1 MQYVGIDVGKHNH
14 EATILDESGKEL
26 CESIKFSNSTSG
38 AEKLLSKVPVLKDAM
53 FILEATGHY
62 WLNLY
67 CYLASKGLNV
77 QVINPIQSESLRNLY
92 IRRTK
97 TDKKD
102 SLIIA
107 DIARISRMPNTR
119 LADENILKLQTLTR
133 LRLGL
138 IEQIASLKVRILG
151 VLDRIF
157 PEYESIFSNVFI
169 KTSRELLKNAVS
181 PEEILEFDLSELSGS
196 LNKAS
201 RGRFGTL
208 KAKELQ
214 SKAANSFG
222 ITLGLD
228 ALRLEIKL
236 LLSQIEFLEAQI
248 KTLDSSIKELMQ
260 EFKTCFITTIPGV
273 GEIFGASILAEIG
286 DINRFK
292 SAKKLVA
299 YAGLDA
305 TVNQSGQFTGTRTK
319 ISKRGSPYLR
329 RALWSAANIARRF
342 NPVLQEFYQKKL
354 SQSKHPQVALGAVAR
369 KLTHLVYYI
378 LKEQKPFDPNY
389 EWSSAKIY
397 VDSL

>member
-1 MQYVGIDVGKHNH
+1 MLYIGIDIGKRNH

-26 CESIKFSNSTSG
+26 CESIKFTNSNLG
-38 AEKLLSKVPVLKDAM
+38 VERLLSKTPTPKDAV

-67 CYLASKGLNV
+67 CYLTSKGLAV
-77 QVINPIQSESLRNLY
+77 QVINPIQSDSLRNLY

-102 SLIIA
+102 SFIIA
-107 DIARISRMPNTR
+107 DIARIGRVPLTA
-119 LADENILKLQTLTR
+119 LASENILKLQTLTR
-133 LRLGL
+133 LRFEL
-138 IEQIASLKVRILG
+138 IDQVASLKTRIIG
-151 VLDRIF
+151 VLDRVF
-157 PEYESIFSNVFI
+157 PEYESIFSDVFL
-169 KTSRELLKNAVS
+169 KASRELLKNAVT
-181 PEEILEFDLSELSGS
+181 PEEILEFDLSELAGL
-196 LNKAS
+196 LNKNS
-201 RGRFGTL
+201 RGRFGTV
-208 KAKELQ
+208 KARELQ
-214 SKAANSFG
+214 SKATNSFG

-228 ALRLEIKL
+228 AFRLEIKL

-260 EFKTCFITTIPGV
+260 EFKSCFIITIPGIKEV
-273 GEIFGASILAEIG
+273 LSASILSEIG

-292 SAKKLVA
+292 NAKKLVA

-305 TVNQSGQFTGTRTK
+305 TVHQSGQFLGTRTK

-329 RALWSAANIARRF
+329 RALWLAANTARRF
-342 NPVLQEFYQKKL
+342 NPVLQKFYQKKL
-354 SQSKHPQVALGAVAR
+354 HQGKHPQVAMGAVAR

-389 EWSSAKIY
+389 EWSGAKIY

>member
-1 MQYVGIDVGKHNH
+1 MLYIGIDIGKRNH

-26 CESIKFSNSTSG
+26 CESIKFPNSILG
-38 AEKLLSKVPVLKDAM
+38 AEKLLSKLPTLKDSM

-77 QVINPIQSESLRNLY
+77 QVINPIQSDSLRNLY

-102 SLIIA
+102 SFIIA

-119 LADENILKLQTLTR
+119 LADENILKLQTITR

-138 IEQIASLKVRILG
+138 IEQVASLKARILG

-169 KTSRELLKNAVS
+169 KTSRELLKNATS
-181 PEEILEFDLSELSGS
+181 PEEILEFDLSELSES
-196 LNKAS
+196 LNKVS
-201 RGRFGTL
+201 RGRFGTI
-208 KAKELQ
+208 KARELQ

-228 ALRLEIKL
+228 AFRLEIKL
-236 LLSQIEFLEAQI
+236 LLSQIEFLEDQI
-248 KTLDSSIKELMQ
+248 KVLDSSIKELMQ
-260 EFKTCFITTIPGV
+260 EFKTCFVTTIPGI
-273 GEIFGASILAEIG
+273 GEIFAASILAEIG

-342 NPVLQEFYQKKL
+342 NPILQKFYQKKL
-354 SQSKHPQVALGAVAR
+354 NQGKHPQVALGAVAR

>member
-1 MQYVGIDVGKHNH
+1 MAYVGVDIGKHNH

-38 AEKLLSKVPVLKDAM
+38 AEKLLSKVPTLKDAM

-67 CYLASKGLNV
+67 CYLTSKGLSV
-77 QVINPIQSESLRNLY
+77 QVINPIQSDSLRNLY

-102 SLIIA
+102 SFIIA
-107 DIARISRMPNTR
+107 DIARINRMPHTR

-133 LRLGL
+133 LRLEL
-138 IEQIASLKVRILG
+138 IEQIASLKARILG

-157 PEYESIFSNVFI
+157 PEYESIFSSVFI
-169 KTSRELLKNAVS
+169 KTSRELLKNAIS
-181 PEEILEFDLSELSGS
+181 PEEILEFDLSELSES
-196 LNKAS
+196 LNKVS
-201 RGRFGTL
+201 KGRFGTV

-228 ALRLEIKL
+228 SFRLEIKL
-236 LLSQIEFLEAQI
+236 LLSQIEFLEAQT
-248 KTLDSSIKELMQ
+248 KTLDSFIKELMQ
-260 EFKTCFITTIPGV
+260 EFKTCFITTIPGI

-329 RALWSAANIARRF
+329 RALWSAANVARRF
-342 NPVLQEFYQKKL
+342 NPILQEFYQKKIK
-354 SQSKHPQVALGAVAR
+354 QGKHPQVALGAVAR

-378 LKEQKPFDPNY
+378 LKEQKPFDPDY
-389 EWSSAKIY
+389 EWSGTKIY
-397 VDSL
+397 VDPL